1 MKRLWALC
9 LVVASSALGE
19 PAKAKVTVTT
29 VPQGAL
35 VSFDLDEPVPG
46 PRSVNDIAPGD
57 HRVEAFGKIG
67 GTATVGGIWY
77 VGAKNFA
84 LTEGQELSLELQ
96 MKVDGQF
103 NRRLEAQV
111 VIDACSA
118 VTAGLLRTLPL
129 VHARATKALPRT
141 NLGLGVATSGPQGQ
155 LAMLAPLSFS
165 AEGVKVTAS
174 TNAPCTETG
183 ALVAATQLAASAGFQ
198 LPLGLHRRAMY
209 VVTASAPKKRDL
221 EALQKWS
228 ATQAE
233 VLIVVV
239 PTAALASA
247 WAVPLKKLPRA
258 VAVAAAM
265 SALPQDATDARVE
278 TAAAWI
284 EPVVAAHQRF
294 LATLPEAK

>member
-1 MKRLWALC
+1 MKRLWVLG
-9 LVVASSALGE
+9 LVLASSGLAE

-29 VPQGAL
+29 VPPGAL
-35 VSFDLDEPVPG
+35 VSLDLDEATPG
-46 PRSVNDIAPGD
+46 PRTVKDLAPGD

-84 LTEGQELSLELQ
+84 LTEGQELALELQ

-103 NRRLEAQV
+103 NRRIEAQV
-111 VIDACSA
+111 VIDACSP

-129 VHARATKALPRT
+129 AHARATKALPKT
-141 NLGLGVATSGPQGQ
+141 NLGLGVATSGLQGQ

-183 ALVAATQLAASAGFQ
+183 ALVAATQLAASAGYQ

-209 VVTASAPKKRDL
+209 VLTAAAPKKRDL

-228 ATQAE
+228 PTQAE

-247 WAVPLKKLPRA
+247 WAGPLKKLPRA
-258 VAVAAAM
+258 VAVTAAM
-265 SALPQDATDARVE
+265 PALAQDATDAQLE